1 MLDVACGSDLKND
14 YTEEWIGNHEKW
26 EYVTSAMACL
36 CENSKPDPNYNESLA
51 ELVTESP
58 GSSQKCN
65 PLYHKAVRGSWLAAE
80 VRRLDEDEEGG
91 GSISTVAQENFDIY
105 CGTLIPTGI
114 LLIISLISIYCTYV
128 SLNLRAREALFLR
141 NMWSVEQLE
150 EFVRKAKKAKPDVNF
165 TITCYH
171 IVWVSD
177 DDYEERT
184 THHAEANVKIKSW
197 RDSTALVDETFAT
210 VRALVVSLPTQLSLI
225 VLVFLRL
232 APREG
237 GESVGERRLGS
248 RRRRSPHG
256 RDDE

>member
-26 EYVTSAMACL
+26 EYVASAMACL

-65 PLYHKAVRGSWLAAE
+65 PLYHKAVRGSWLASEA
-80 VRRLDEDEEGG
+80 
-91 GSISTVAQENFDIY
+91 AAAMENFNIY

-171 IVWVSD
+171 WVEVGD
-177 DDYEERT
+177 DDYRKET

-210 VRALVVSLPTQLSLI
+210 VRARVVSLPTQLSLI

-237 GESVGERRLGS
+237 GESGGERRRGS

>member
-80 VRRLDEDEEGG
+80 E
-91 GSISTVAQENFDIY
+91 AAAAENFAIY